1 MSLFAN
7 RDAPHEVHQL
17 SWLPFKEETMRLI
30 TTLIL
35 SVSFLLVG
43 CNAVSDMKGM
53 FEKQELV
60 QKAIKEKY
68 GLESQVGWNINNGVL
83 TQVTVAFDA
92 EEVRD
97 KKVSEL
103 EAAAKEAVASSFKS
117 TPRMLNV
124 QVACRVTN

>member
-1 MSLFAN
+1 
-7 RDAPHEVHQL
+7 
-17 SWLPFKEETMRLI
+17 MRLI
-30 TTLIL
+30 TPLTL
-35 SVSFLLVG
+35 SVSLLLVG
-43 CNAVSDMKGM
+43 CNAVSDMTGM

-68 GLESQVGWNINNGVL
+68 GLQSQVGWNINNGVL

-103 EAAAKEAVASSFKS
+103 EAAAKEAVALSFKS